1 MFCHFAVH
9 VLVRTKFDSIHGRI
23 QNEGWWFLL
32 FLQSFCSTI
41 NIAFYSWTLLYS
53 KWKYLL
59 FFWLAPT
66 QERSHKGPTNSFTS
80 SSPEPGRSE
89 TRHRWDISNGSDLLC
104 GVTYTNVSIN
114 VYIVTLPWQ
123 HIHSNKILLL
133 YSFIKDKHLI
143 YLLMVYPSR
152 PINQQLLISTLFPI
166 WLRLRPQQLS

>member
-1 MFCHFAVH
+1 MFF
-9 VLVRTKFDSIHGRI
+9 TIPSI
-23 QNEGWWFLL
+23 FLL
-32 FLQSFCSTI
+32 NYQYCILFLNSLIFKMKIST
-41 NIAFYSWTLLYS
+41 
-53 KWKYLL
+53 L
-59 FFWLAPT
+59 FFWLALT
-66 QERSHKGPTNSFTS
+66 QEKSHKGPTNSFTS

-104 GVTYTNVSIN
+104 GVTITNVSIN

-123 HIHSNKILLL
+123 HIHSNKILLF